1 MEETAQRAAKTLED
15 LRQAF
20 LNWKERHRPA
30 PVMTVA
36 ETEAQRRYFEAVHNP
51 AATVWPV
58 PVDLFKANVWG
69 WLQTQGFTAESV
81 ETSKTALNALCAYF
95 SGNEGELSLD
105 KGIYLYGGCGV
116 GKTTIFRAMQKAR
129 LKFRR
134 PLAMTNLPVY
144 CAEVLEGS
152 AETLTTLA
160 SKERV
165 YDDAGAENAK
175 IMQFGNARHI
185 FPELI
190 MIGYERLK
198 RDGIMMHLTTNLAP
212 SEIITRTGVDE
223 RVRSRLNEMFNI
235 VLLDGV
241 DNRG

>member
-1 MEETAQRAAKTLED
+1 MEETAQRAAKTLEE

-36 ETEAQRRYFEAVHNP
+36 ETEAQRRYFEAVNNP

-69 WLQTQGFTAESV
+69 WLQTQGFTAGS
-81 ETSKTALNALCAYF
+81 
-95 SGNEGELSLD
+95 EGELSLD
-105 KGIYLYGGCGV
+105 KGIFLYGGCGV
-116 GKTTIFRAMQKAR
+116 GKTTIMRAMQKAR
-129 LKFRR
+129 AMFRR

-144 CAEVLEGS
+144 CSEVLAGD
-152 AETLTTLA
+152 ADPLTALTA
-160 SKERV
+160 KERI
-165 YDDAGAENAK
+165 YDDAGAETAK
-175 IMQFGNARHI
+175 IMQYGNARHI

>member
-1 MEETAQRAAKTLED
+1 MEETAQRAAKTLEE

-36 ETEAQRRYFEAVHNP
+36 ETEAQRRYFEAVNNP

-81 ETSKTALNALCAYF
+81 EPSKAALSALCAYF
-95 SGNEGELSLD
+95 SGSEGELSLD
-105 KGIYLYGGCGV
+105 KGIFLYGGCGV
-116 GKTTIFRAMQKAR
+116 GKTTIMRAMQKAR
-129 LKFRR
+129 AMFRR

-144 CAEVLEGS
+144 CSEVLAGD
-152 AETLTTLA
+152 ADPLTALTA
-160 SKERV
+160 KERI
-165 YDDAGAENAK
+165 YDDAGAETAK
-175 IMQFGNARHI
+175 IMQYGNARHI